1 MNSKLH
7 AVTDATG
14 RPLRMFL
21 TAGQRSDYI
30 GARALL
36 DGLPAADHLL
46 ADRGYDADWYREAL
60 EGKGIK
66 PCIPSRKGRKVA
78 IPHDEARYRKRHKI
92 ENSFARLK
100 DWRRVATPT
109 TGAQR
114 SSSPRAP
121 WPPWSCFGY
130 ES

>member
-7 AVTDATG
+7 TVTDALG

-36 DGLPAADHLL
+36 DGLPSSEHML

-60 EGKGIK
+60 EDKGIT
-66 PCIPSRKGRKVA
+66 PCIPSRKGRKVP
-78 IPHDEARYRKRHKI
+78 IPHDETLYCKRHKI

-100 DWRRVATPT
+100 DWRRVSTRYDRCPKVFLSAC
-109 TGAQR
+109 AL
-114 SSSPRAP
+114 AAVVMF
-121 WPPWSCFGY
+121 WL
-130 ES
+130 

>member
-7 AVTDATG
+7 AVTDAIG

-36 DGLPAADHLL
+36 SSLPEAKHML

-60 EGKGIK
+60 EAKYV
-66 PCIPSRKGRKVA
+66 SRRSIREIA
-78 IPHDEARYRKRHKI
+78 
-92 ENSFARLK
+92 
-100 DWRRVATPT
+100 
-109 TGAQR
+109 AQR
-114 SSSPRAP
+114 SSSEKAVESLLSRARQAFRETFAAMTRNLNTET
-121 WPPWSCFGY
+121 S
-130 ES
+130 

>member
-1 MNSKLH
+1 
-7 AVTDATG
+7 
-14 RPLRMFL
+14 MFL

-36 DGLPAADHLL
+36 DGLPPAEHLL

-60 EGKGIK
+60 EDKGIK

-92 ENSFARLK
+92 ENSFARL
-100 DWRRVATPT
+100 RVRIHNQNMT
-109 TGAQR
+109 TAAKAHADR
-114 SSSPRAP
+114 KT
-121 WPPWSCFGY
+121 FGHL
-130 ES
+130 S